1 VHETESTPLT
11 GWMWLARVMTAVQRV
26 CYALEAAVRSPLLFR
41 FRAGFHCQIVD
52 VVGRSHSRRNQG
64 AAAVLAPEKTPVF
77 SSPAVSS
84 LRASSPLKKLQFA
97 LNGHGPPSCDCTK
110 NSTNKRLAIKSEPQ
124 LVRFS
129 DSSAHQQPLSEKF
142 DADLATPRHVSDP
155 GKHSAKTLFLWI
167 WGGS

>member
-1 VHETESTPLT
+1 MRETESTPLT

-52 VVGRSHSRRNQG
+52 VVGRSHSRRTQG

-97 LNGHGPPSCDCTK
+97 LNGHGPPSCVKSASRIAEISMELLHCDCTK
-110 NSTNKRLAIKSEPQ
+110 NSTNKRLAINLSPNWSDFPIARLTSSRSVKSLMPIS
-124 LVRFS
+124 RPP
-129 DSSAHQQPLSEKF
+129 DM
-142 DADLATPRHVSDP
+142 
-155 GKHSAKTLFLWI
+155 
-167 WGGS
+167 

>member
-1 VHETESTPLT
+1 
-11 GWMWLARVMTAVQRV
+11 M
-26 CYALEAAVRSPLLFR
+26 RSPLLFR

-52 VVGRSHSRRNQG
+52 VVGRSHSRRHQG

-97 LNGHGPPSCDCTK
+97 LNGHGPPSCVKSASRIAEISMELLHCDCTK
-110 NSTNKRLAIKSEPQ
+110 NSTNKRLAINLSPNW
-124 LVRFS
+124 S
-129 DSSAHQQPLSEKF
+129 DFPIARLTSSRSEKF
-142 DADLATPRHVSDP
+142 DADLATPRHVSGP

>member
-1 VHETESTPLT
+1 
-11 GWMWLARVMTAVQRV
+11 MWLARVMTAVQRV

-97 LNGHGPPSCDCTK
+97 LNATGRRVVLKARRELRKSRWNCSMVTVRKTQPTK
-110 NSTNKRLAIKSEPQ
+110 
-124 LVRFS
+124 
-129 DSSAHQQPLSEKF
+129 
-142 DADLATPRHVSDP
+142 
-155 GKHSAKTLFLWI
+155 
-167 WGGS
+167 GS

>member
-1 VHETESTPLT
+1 VHERESTPLT

-77 SSPAVSS
+77 MSAASGRDQVALVNLDNPAIGK
-84 LRASSPLKKLQFA
+84 LERECFERRA
-97 LNGHGPPSCDCTK
+97 
-110 NSTNKRLAIKSEPQ
+110 
-124 LVRFS
+124 
-129 DSSAHQQPLSEKF
+129 
-142 DADLATPRHVSDP
+142 
-155 GKHSAKTLFLWI
+155 
-167 WGGS
+167 

>member
-1 VHETESTPLT
+1 
-11 GWMWLARVMTAVQRV
+11 MTAVQRV

-52 VVGRSHSRRNQG
+52 VVGRSHSRLNQG

-97 LNGHGPPSCDCTK
+97 LNGHGPPSCVKSASRIAEISMELLHGDCTK
-110 NSTNKRLAIKSEPQ
+110 NSTNKRLAINLSPNW
-124 LVRFS
+124 S
-129 DSSAHQQPLSEKF
+129 DFPIARLTSSRSVKKF

>member
-1 VHETESTPLT
+1 L
-11 GWMWLARVMTAVQRV
+11 WLYEKLNQQKAR
-26 CYALEAAVRSPLLFR
+26 
-41 FRAGFHCQIVD
+41 D
-52 VVGRSHSRRNQG
+52 
-64 AAAVLAPEKTPVF
+64 
-77 SSPAVSS
+77 
-84 LRASSPLKKLQFA
+84 
-97 LNGHGPPSCDCTK
+97 
-110 NSTNKRLAIKSEPQ
+110 KSEPQ